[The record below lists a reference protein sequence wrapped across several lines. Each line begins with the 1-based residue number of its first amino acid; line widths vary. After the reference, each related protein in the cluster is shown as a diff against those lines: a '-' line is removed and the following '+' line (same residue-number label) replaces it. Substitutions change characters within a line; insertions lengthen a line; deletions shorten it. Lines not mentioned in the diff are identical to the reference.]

1 MRQKRSSGF
10 TLPEVNIA
18 LFIVGIGLLALAPLF
33 IQGAKVTAS
42 SMDMSIAA
50 AAAVERLELLRATG
64 FNSLP
69 AGGSVTSNVTGF
81 FDSSNPDVT
90 VRWSIT
96 DNASPATLKTIAV
109 RATATGSPMGLPKR
123 ADLVTVR
130 SR

>member
-33 IQGAKVTAS
+33 IQGARVTS
-42 SMDMSIAA
+42 TSIDMSIAA

-64 FNSLP
+64 FNSLV

-81 FDSSNPDVT
+81 FDTSNPNVT
-90 VRWSIT
+90 VRWSIV

-109 RATATGSPMGLPKR
+109 RATATGSALGLPKR